1 MEEEAMQTLEELL
14 QKSAARHNHVCPR
27 QVLGVRMGMLAA
39 SLLNLPLPQTDK
51 RLLTIIETDGCF
63 ADGVAVASGCEIG
76 HRTLRLV
83 DYGKAAATFIDTQ
96 TEQAVRIAPHPC
108 SRERAATLGAEAA
121 SRWHSYLEAYQVMP
135 DDELFVV
142 QRVTPLFSVSDLI
155 STPKHRVACER
166 CGEEI
171 INERELVVNGVTLC
185 RACAGDAY
193 YSATPQEFDL
203 ALPSYVLGH
212 LHGE

>member
-1 MEEEAMQTLEELL
+1 MKEKAMQTLEELL
-14 QKSAARHNHVCPR
+14 QRSGARHNHVCPR

-39 SLLNLPLPQTDK
+39 SLLNLPLPQSDK
-51 RLLTIIETDGCF
+51 RLLTVVETDGCF

-83 DYGKAAATFIDTQ
+83 DYGKAAATFIDTE

-108 SRERAATLGAEAA
+108 SRERAAAYAGDAA
-121 SRWHSYLEAYQVMP
+121 SRWHGYLQAYQIMP

-142 QRVTPLFSVSDLI
+142 QRVTPLFSVRDLI
-155 STPKHRVACER
+155 STPKHRVSCER

-171 INERELVVNGVTLC
+171 INEREVLLAGQVLC
-185 RACAGDAY
+185 RACAGQAY
-193 YSATPQEFDL
+193 YSPVPRDVEA
-203 ALPSYVLGH
+203 ALPALVLGQ
-212 LHGE
+212 LH